1 MPQSCTAVILSPC
14 GEEIHRDDWQNECF
28 RTSHV
33 YLYSGL
39 PHSIFLSCF
48 CLFFYLSPLLSVLFY
63 LVTLPLYTILS
74 DLSKWAGNLFPFVW
88 GFVSPCLSLTEAGV
102 LSEVLQEPLALFFL
116 VPTATTRAPG
126 RDGKVSGSGVHV
138 VGGHVSSCVQRNTQT
153 ERGTVNKPGHV
164 LTHLKLSIT
173 WSIYLIYLQQM
184 HLLAFVALF
193 WYRCHVIRLS
203 DYMLL
208 WLACVWKPCIS
219 PLTNEA
225 DICGKAGLVVFIR
238 TAVGQLLDRCH
249 LTVFVEVCQS
259 GPSHKHKSKDCE
271 YIINILLITH
281 FPNWI
286 NRSLYLKHNV
296 KEILV
301 WSIMH
306 MSISPVLPE
315 AQYRT
320 RLRKSVTVF
329 GFGFF

>member
-39 PHSIFLSCF
+39 RHSIFLSCF

-153 ERGTVNKPGHV
+153 ERGTVNKQTRTCFDTSQTVYHMVNLSNLSSTNASACICCTILIQVPCNPIVWLHVVMIGMCVETLHLSTHQWGRHMRQGRPG
-164 LTHLKLSIT
+164 
-173 WSIYLIYLQQM
+173 
-184 HLLAFVALF
+184 
-193 WYRCHVIRLS
+193 
-203 DYMLL
+203 
-208 WLACVWKPCIS
+208 
-219 PLTNEA
+219 
-225 DICGKAGLVVFIR
+225 
-238 TAVGQLLDRCH
+238 
-249 LTVFVEVCQS
+249 
-259 GPSHKHKSKDCE
+259 
-271 YIINILLITH
+271 
-281 FPNWI
+281 
-286 NRSLYLKHNV
+286 SLH
-296 KEILV
+296 
-301 WSIMH
+301 
-306 MSISPVLPE
+306 
-315 AQYRT
+315 
-320 RLRKSVTVF
+320 
-329 GFGFF
+329 